1 VSARFP
7 TRCLE
12 GPVAPVRLSPGKGQY
27 KCVRRAWSMRYHT
40 QKLLRRA
47 VLRFAIRKKCLGPV
61 AHEAVRFTAN
71 HAIAFA
77 YSRFETSAIED
88 GDTAAMVTN
97 QTGVLQTGSL
107 L

>member
-1 VSARFP
+1 
-7 TRCLE
+7 
-12 GPVAPVRLSPGKGQY
+12 
-27 KCVRRAWSMRYHT
+27 MRYHT

-97 QTGVLQTGSL
+97 QTGVLQTGGL
-107 L
+107 LRDGFTTHPQHVGDEFLRHNEFVRLQAIVT